1 MKTLLVVLAA
11 LLCFG
16 VAVAQDEPTTLI
28 TVIGNDIEN
37 FNTVTQ
43 SLATSSTAQSF
54 VFPSLVDT
62 DIDTGLPTDTGL
74 TTWTIS
80 EDGLTYTF
88 TIRDDANWSDGT
100 PISANDVKFTFDAI
114 ARPEVETIRKSFIE
128 SISAIN
134 VIDEKT
140 FEVVLTDANCNIWG
154 DLSTLIMPAH
164 KFAADFSDFTSSEF
178 NNAPD
183 ISGGPYIVDEWAP
196 DEFVR
201 YTANPT
207 YFKGEPQIDTLVLQ
221 VMPDPAVVA
230 QALIAGEVDY
240 SGVSADA
247 LAQVEGA
254 PNLSLLTTKVNY
266 VQFLAVNLADP
277 DNPSS
282 AYDEEGNLLEQ
293 APNPF
298 FSDVRVRQAIAMGW
312 DKDAAIELKPE
323 GTSRMVGSIPPSITW
338 AYNNEIE
345 PYAYDPEGAA
355 ALLDEAGWVLN
366 DAGIRE
372 KDGVPFEFEL
382 GYIAGNNNSDELA
395 VLIQDQLGQLG
406 ITVNL
411 LSMEAGAMISEK
423 AYPQTFDAIILG
435 ATWDTPEPQV
445 LTDLFLNSHQDAV
458 NAGFNFPS
466 YVNPQMDTLL
476 AQAGSN
482 VDCSAEVRAPLYYE
496 IQQIIHDDVPY
507 DFISD
512 ATAYHAFSNRV
523 QGVVAGNWGLN
534 GIENWSIGE

>member
-11 LLCFG
+11 LLCFSM
-16 VAVAQDEPTTLI
+16 ALAQDEPTTLV

-43 SLATSSTAQSF
+43 TLASSSIAQSF
-54 VFPSLVDT
+54 VFPPLF
-62 DIDTGLPTDTGL
+62 DIDINTGLPTNTGL

-128 SISAIN
+128 HISALN
-134 VIDEKT
+134 VVDDKT
-140 FEVVLTDANCNIWG
+140 FEVVLTDPNCNIWG

-183 ISGGPYIVDEWAP
+183 ISGGPYILDEWSP

-221 VMPDPAVVA
+221 VIPDPAIVA
-230 QALIAGEVDY
+230 QALISGEVDY

-247 LAQVEGA
+247 LTQVEGQ

-266 VQFLAVNLADP
+266 VQMLVLNIADP
-277 DNPSS
+277 NNPSS
-282 AYDEEGNLLEQ
+282 AYDEEGNLIEQ

-338 AYNNEIE
+338 AYNNDVDL
-345 PYAYDPEGAA
+345 YTYDPEGAA

-366 DAGIRE
+366 DAGVRE

-382 GYIAGNNNSDELA
+382 AYIAGNNNADEIA

-406 ITVNL
+406 IQVNL
-411 LSMEAGAMISEK
+411 LAMETGAMISEK
-423 AYPQTFDAIILG
+423 AYPQTFDAMIMG

-445 LTDLFLNSHQDAV
+445 LTNLFLNSHQDAV

-466 YVNPQMDTLL
+466 YVNPEMDALL
-476 AQAGSN
+476 DQAGTN
-482 VDCSAEVRAPLYYE
+482 VDCSADVRAPLYYE

-512 ATAYHAFSNRV
+512 ATAYYAFSNRV

-534 GIENWSIGE
+534 GIQEWSIAE